1 MHTKHIHTK
10 DLYVQSKEISS
21 NMEEHKEHALCV
33 VHCHF
38 KLCGLKSLGNLST
51 SKISHPS
58 LKRIA
63 YGNPV
68 NCWRLDRSEFFVQ
81 KIKYKKNEI
90 MISELP

>member
-10 DLYVQSKEISS
+10 DLYMQSKGISS

-38 KLCGLKSLGNLST
+38 KLCGLKTLKSHYIKDFTSLTQENSIG
-51 SKISHPS
+51 H
-58 LKRIA
+58 
-63 YGNPV
+63 PV

-81 KIKYKKNEI
+81 KIKNKKNEI